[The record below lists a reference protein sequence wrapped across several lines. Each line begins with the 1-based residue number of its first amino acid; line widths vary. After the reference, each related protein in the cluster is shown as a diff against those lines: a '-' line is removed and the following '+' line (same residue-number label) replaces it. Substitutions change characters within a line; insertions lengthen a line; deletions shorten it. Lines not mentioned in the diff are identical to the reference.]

1 MHYHNID
8 LLLGYSK
15 LDYLAKYENSYFG
28 PIADITL
35 AGGLGIGTFDAIVPP
50 TGKISDDLTFH
61 FRGNL
66 QLGWLW
72 TNRFRALAGL
82 GFYIRPTYAL
92 EGCSLTGSLSR
103 PDDRKSDA
111 VDNDDTRATF
121 ELLSLRH
128 GPWLDA
134 GIVW

>member
-35 AGGLGIGTFDAIVPP
+35 AG
-50 TGKISDDLTFH
+50 
-61 FRGNL
+61 
-66 QLGWLW
+66 
-72 TNRFRALAGL
+72 L

-92 EGCSLTGSLSR
+92 EGSLTGSLSR

-134 GIVW
+134 GIAW